1 MVLMGTKDCV
11 FLQMYEELYKLHYDR
26 DAWYFNG
33 GELPQYAILDKYPGV
48 AFLADEGVQ
57 QGKYHRR
64 LIHEHINVQS
74 CLLIILRYQSTSLV
88 MQASGLLKTY
98 TNVNHCH
105 FGALAC
111 KM

>member
-57 QGKYHRR
+57 QGKYHKR

-74 CLLIILRYQSTSLV
+74 RLFIIFQYRSTSL
-88 MQASGLLKTY
+88 QY
-98 TNVNHCH
+98 TLV
-105 FGALAC
+105 
-111 KM
+111 

>member
-11 FLQMYEELYKLHYDR
+11 FVQMYEELYKLHYDR

-57 QGKYHRR
+57 QGKYHKR
-64 LIHEHINVQS
+64 LIHEHSACYCSKLPSHYFPISINRLAV
-74 CLLIILRYQSTSLV
+74 LLSE
-88 MQASGLLKTY
+88 
-98 TNVNHCH
+98 C
-105 FGALAC
+105 
-111 KM
+111 